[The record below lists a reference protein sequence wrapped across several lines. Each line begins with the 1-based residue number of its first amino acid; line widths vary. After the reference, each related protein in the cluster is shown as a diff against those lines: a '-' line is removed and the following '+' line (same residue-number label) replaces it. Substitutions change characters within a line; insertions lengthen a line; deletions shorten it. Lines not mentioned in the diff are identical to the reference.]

1 MFVKYG
7 KITEKKSSGK
17 ESSFPAEVPLI
28 KLIGAANLHAVARDY
43 MKISALVPQEH
54 QIRIPS
60 HEREHAFSQGV

>member
-28 KLIGAANLHAVARDY
+28 KLIGAANLHAVARDCK
-43 MKISALVPQEH
+43 KISALVPQEH
-54 QIRIPS
+54 QVRMRS
-60 HEREHAFSQGV
+60 DEREHAFSQGV